1 MAIKT
6 FTVNLKGI
14 EETVEF
20 EDDMEFGKFEQ
31 IIQKC
36 SNFSEGSN
44 PVDNVQNYR
53 REIMLNAI
61 KKAPFEI
68 SESGLNGLG
77 YKTVSF
83 IAEKI
88 LEAYPLGNYLNQM
101 MKPFEESMKKIN

>member
-1 MAIKT
+1 MALQSLNIKY
-6 FTVNLKGI
+6 KGVDHP
-14 EETVEF
+14 VEF

-36 SNFSEGSN
+36 SNFAEGKN

-53 REIMLNAI
+53 KEIMLNSI

-77 YKTVSF
+77 YKTVSL
-83 IAEKI
+83 IADKI

-101 MKPFEESMKKIN
+101 MKPFEDSMKKIN

>member
-1 MAIKT
+1 MALQT
-6 FTVNLKGI
+6 FNINFKGVQHP
-14 EETVEF
+14 VEF

-36 SNFSEGSN
+36 SNFAEGSN

-53 REIMLNAI
+53 KEIMLNAI

-77 YKTVSF
+77 YKTVSL
-83 IAEKI
+83 IADKI

-101 MKPFEESMKKIN
+101 MKPFEESLKKIN